1 MNNKLLQYALPV
13 LVLLVI
19 FFPLFQANY
28 VYLDDAHLL
37 WYNGKE
43 ESLNIWF
50 INGRLLSGLTIG
62 NRFVSIHTVDAVKLS
77 RIISVLGW
85 LLAIC
90 VYVKVATEWARLKL
104 IDNRVVLISAVYIAC
119 SPFVAITCGWGGT
132 CFAFF
137 FAFITGLLGGHILYT
152 QLIKHKR
159 FLAIPIYIHLLV
171 LLLGVTSLFTY
182 QIGIGMFLIP
192 FFLHYNSRKFEKPDS
207 ILITGVISMLV
218 TVAVYFALFKLQI
231 KLQHL
236 EGGNRGEL
244 ELNIFKKI
252 SFFVGVPTAQAFSF
266 NLLFNL
272 KSIFSQ
278 LFYILAIVVWAVH
291 AFVTERN
298 KPVVSKIIYLAV
310 MFALLMLIYLPV
322 MVTVENFSSYR
333 TMIALN
339 TAATLM
345 LLNMI
350 VQWIKPELWK
360 QAFAIGAMLIFVG
373 VGLYNFRYNFLNPIV
388 KEYQLVRANV
398 EKQYTPGINKVYFL
412 LPPEKLYT
420 EQFNVHYYRDEF
432 GVPLTHKDWVPV
444 PLVKQIIYE
453 KTHDKTIANK
463 VEVVMFGPDDAENFN
478 KQVALKEPNAFA
490 VDVQQ
495 LFKNKQ

>member
-1 MNNKLLQYALPV
+1 VNNKLPQYALPV

-28 VYLDDAHLL
+28 VYLDDCHLL
-37 WYNGKE
+37 WFNGKE
-43 ESLNIWF
+43 ESQNIWF

-62 NRFVSIHTVDAVKLS
+62 NRWAAINTIDAVKLS
-77 RIISVLGW
+77 RIFSVLGW

-90 VYVKVATEWARLKL
+90 VYVKAATEWARLKL

-119 SPFVAITCGWGGT
+119 SPFVAVTSGWGGT
-132 CFAFF
+132 CFVFC
-137 FAFITGLLGGHILYT
+137 FAFITGLLSGHILYT
-152 QLIKHKR
+152 QLLKHKR
-159 FLAIPIYIHLLV
+159 FLAIPIYIQLLV
-171 LLLGVTSLFTY
+171 LLLGVTSLFIY

-192 FFLHYNSRKFEKPDS
+192 FFLHYNSRKFEKPDPV
-207 ILITGVISMLV
+207 LITGVISMLAI
-218 TVAVYFALFKLQI
+218 VAAYFLLFKLQI
-231 KLQHL
+231 KLQGI

-244 ELNIFKKI
+244 ELNILKKI

-298 KPVVSKIIYLAV
+298 KPVVNKIIYLAV
-310 MFALLMLIYLPV
+310 VFALLMLIYLPV

-339 TAATLM
+339 TATVLM

-350 VQWIKPELWK
+350 VQWIKPESWK
-360 QAFAIGAMLIFVG
+360 KGFAVAAMLIFVG
-373 VGLYNFRYNFLNPIV
+373 VGFYNFRYNFLHPIV
-388 KEYQLVRANV
+388 KEYQLVRADV
-398 EKQYTPGINKVYFL
+398 EKQYTPGISKVYFL
-412 LPPEKLYT
+412 RPPENLYARH
-420 EQFNVHYYRDEF
+420 FNVHYYRDEF
-432 GVPLTHKDWVPV
+432 GVSLTHKDWVPV

-453 KTHDKTIANK
+453 KTHDKSIAEK
-463 VEVVMFGPDDAENFN
+463 VEVVMFGPEEAENFN
-478 KQVALKEPNAFA
+478 KQAALKEPNTFA
-490 VDVQQ
+490 IDVQQ
-495 LFKNKQ
+495 LFKNK